1 MDNTRP
7 FGTGEVLI
15 IAALLLIIGIT
26 GTWDYDDALA
36 SEWAATEASARKLMC
51 EEVADNAVHRRS
63 HADQGTTR
71 VAAYRETEQA
81 AEVVVLRCIVV
92 AD

>member
-1 MDNTRP
+1 VENTQP
-7 FGTGEVLI
+7 LGVGEVLI
-15 IAALLLIIGIT
+15 VAVLLLIIAVAGR
-26 GTWDYDDALA
+26 WDYDDALA
-36 SEWAATEASARKLMC
+36 NERAVAEVNGRKLMC
-51 EEVADNAVHRRS
+51 QEVADNTVHRRS

-71 VAAYRETEQA
+71 VAAYRVTGQA